1 MDTKLT
7 VSSTPHVRS
16 NDTTRKIMCDV
27 CIALLPATLVGIYYY
42 KLNAIF
48 VILLAV
54 LSSVGFEYGFERI
67 AKRPIT
73 IYDFSAVVTGLLL
86 ALNLPAY
93 VPFYVPIVGSFVA
106 IVVVK
111 QLFGGLGQNFMN
123 PALAGRAFLLA
134 SYPTSMTKFTLD
146 GVTSATSALDGVTSA
161 TPLTALKEGVFL
173 TTSPAPNDYINAF
186 LGNIGGCIGEVSAL
200 AILIGASYLF
210 YKKIITWHTPFSY
223 IGSAIILFY
232 IFGRN
237 GLFTGFPLYEI
248 LLGGIL
254 LGAFFMA
261 TDYSSSPI
269 TPKGKIIFGVG
280 CAVLTVV
287 IRIYGG
293 YPEGVSYSILLM
305 NLCVP
310 LIDKFTR
317 PRVFGV
323 KKEAKSRG

>member
-27 CIALLPATLVGIYYY
+27 CIALLPATLVGIYHY
-42 KLNAIF
+42 KLSAIF

-54 LSSVGFEYGFERI
+54 ISSVGFEYGFEKI

-86 ALNLPAY
+86 ALNLPAS

-111 QLFGGLGQNFMN
+111 QLFGGIGQNFMN

-134 SYPTSMTKFTLD
+134 SYPTSMTRFTLD
-146 GVTSATSALDGVTSA
+146 GVTSAT
-161 TPLTALKEGVFL
+161 PLSALKEGAFL
-173 TTSPAPNDYINAF
+173 TTSPAPNDYVNAF

-210 YKKIITWHTPFSY
+210 YKKIITWHIPFSY
-223 IGSAIILFY
+223 IGSSIILFY

-269 TPKGKIIFGVG
+269 TSKGKIIFGVG
-280 CAVLTVV
+280 CAILTVV